1 MPALVRVLAGLAGVA
16 LVGSTLLSAIVTL
29 VLPRGVQGRMFRIVF
44 VVVRGAVDLVTR
56 RASHHRRDMGLAL
69 VAPVGLL
76 LLPVLWIVLVWIGYA
91 GLHVAAGV
99 QGWWA
104 AFELSGSS
112 LLTLGFISPEGLGQT
127 LLSFS
132 EATIGLGLLTLLI
145 AYLPTM
151 YSAFS
156 AREIEVAMLEVRA
169 GDPPSAIEM
178 LERYRRIGRDEELPD
193 LFDQWEGWFAVLDE
207 THTSLA
213 ALPLFRSTSADRS
226 WVTAAGTVLD
236 AASLYLAC
244 IDQPPRPSANL
255 CIRGGYT
262 TLRRICD
269 LFGIPYA
276 EDPSPDDPIS
286 LDREEFDEAFDRLV
300 EVGYPMVADRDQAWR
315 DFAGWRVNYD
325 QTLLALAV
333 LLDVPYAPWT
343 ADRSPAMGRPTLGR
357 PGGRRGAGAAG
368 SLSGTGRRTP
378 GRRGQ

>member
-1 MPALVRVLAGLAGVA
+1 VDGVVRVVAGLAGAA
-16 LVGSTLLSAIVTL
+16 LVVGTLLSAVITL
-29 VLPRGVQGRMFRIVF
+29 VLPRGVQGRMFRLSIVG
-44 VVVRGAVDLVTR
+44 VRAAVDAATR
-56 RASHHRRDMGLAL
+56 RTSRDRRDMALAL
-69 VAPVGLL
+69 VAPMALL
-76 LLPVLWIVLVWIGYA
+76 LLPVLWIVIVWVGYA
-91 GLHVAAGV
+91 GAYVAAGV
-99 QGWWA
+99 DGAWSA
-104 AFELSGSS
+104 LRLSGSS
-112 LLTLGFISPEGLGQT
+112 LLTLGFVSPDGVGQT
-127 LLSFS
+127 LLAFS

-169 GDPPSAIEM
+169 GDPPSAVEM
-178 LERYRRIGRDEELPD
+178 LGRYRRIGRDDQLPE

-244 IDQPPRPSANL
+244 VDQPPRPAANL

-269 LFGIPYA
+269 LYGIPYDA
-276 EDPSPDDPIS
+276 DPAPDDPIALS
-286 LDREEFDEAFDRLV
+286 RDEFDQAYARLGEA
-300 EVGYPMVADRDQAWR
+300 GYPLREDRDQAWR

-325 QTLLALAV
+325 GPLLSLAV
-333 LLDVPYAPWT
+333 VLDVPYAPWT
-343 ADRSPAMGRPTLGR
+343 ADRSPLRGRPTLGR
-357 PGGRRGAGAAG
+357 PAGRRRRAGDG
-368 SLSGTGRRTP
+368 
-378 GRRGQ
+378 

>member
-1 MPALVRVLAGLAGVA
+1 MEVLARVVAGLGGAALVAT
-16 LVGSTLLSAIVTL
+16 TLLSAVITL
-29 VLPRGVQGRMFRIVF
+29 VLPRGVQGRVFRLVF
-44 VVVRGAVDLVTR
+44 VTVRAFMDL
-56 RASHHRRDMGLAL
+56 ASRHLSAHRRDLALAL
-69 VAPVGLL
+69 VAPFGLL
-76 LLPVLWIVLVWIGYA
+76 MLPILWIFMVWLGYA
-91 GLHVAAGV
+91 GLNVAAGA
-99 QGWWA
+99 GSWWSA
-104 AFELSGSS
+104 LELSGSS
-112 LLTLGFISPEGLGQT
+112 LLTLGFRPPEGVAQT

-169 GDPPSAIEM
+169 GTPPSAVEM
-178 LERYRRIGRDEELPD
+178 LERYRRIDRDDELPD

-213 ALPLFRSTSADRS
+213 ALPLFRSTTADRS

-244 IDQPPRPSANL
+244 IDHPTQPSANL

-269 LFGIPYA
+269 LFGIPY
-276 EDPSPDDPIS
+276 DPDPAPDAPIS
-286 LDREEFDEAFDRLV
+286 LARDEFDAAWDRLLA
-300 EVGYPMVADRDQAWR
+300 VGYPLVDDRDQAWR

-325 QTLLALAV
+325 QPLLALAV

-357 PGGRRGAGAAG
+357 PAGVGRGPRGRASNGG
-368 SLSGTGRRTP
+368 
-378 GRRGQ
+378 

>member
-1 MPALVRVLAGLAGVA
+1 MEIAVRVVVGLAGAV
-16 LVGSTLLSAIVTL
+16 LVGSTLLSAVVTL
-29 VLPRGVQGRMFRIVF
+29 VLPRGVQGRMFRLVF
-44 VVVRGAVDLVTR
+44 IVVRGATDLATR
-56 RASHHRRDMGLAL
+56 RLTHDRRDMALAL
-69 VAPVGLL
+69 VAPLGLL
-76 LLPVLWIVLVWIGYA
+76 MLPVLWIVTVWIGFA

-99 QGWWA
+99 DGAWHA
-104 AFELSGSS
+104 LELSGSS
-112 LLTLGFISPEGLGQT
+112 LLTLGFVPPDGVGQT
-127 LLSFS
+127 LLAFA

-169 GDPPSAIEM
+169 GTPPSAVEM
-178 LERYRRIGRDEELPD
+178 LERYRRIGRDADLPA

-236 AASLYLAC
+236 AASLYLGA
-244 IDQPPRPSANL
+244 IDHPPQPSANL

-269 LFGIPYA
+269 LYGIPYRP
-276 EDPSPDDPIS
+276 DPAPDDPIALS
-286 LDREEFDEAFDRLV
+286 REEFEQAYDRLAAA
-300 EVGYPMVADRDQAWR
+300 GYPMVADRDRAWR

-325 QTLLALAV
+325 ETLLSLAV

-343 ADRSPAMGRPTLGR
+343 ADRSPALGRPTLGR
-357 PGGRRGAGAAG
+357 PAGAGPRRGGRPFTDA
-368 SLSGTGRRTP
+368 
-378 GRRGQ
+378 

>member
-1 MPALVRVLAGLAGVA
+1 MDVLVRVVAGLAGTA
-16 LVGSTLLSAIVTL
+16 LVATTLLSAVMTL
-29 VLPRGVQGRMFRIVF
+29 VLPRSVQGRMFRVVF
-44 VVVRGAVDLVTR
+44 VVVRATIDLATR
-56 RASHHRRDMGLAL
+56 RASHRRRDMGLAM
-69 VAPVGLL
+69 VAPLGLL
-76 LLPVLWIVLVWIGYA
+76 LLPVTWIVMVWIGFA

-99 QGWWA
+99 QGWWSA
-104 AFELSGSS
+104 LELSGSS
-112 LLTLGFISPEGLGQT
+112 LLTLGFRPPEGVAQT

-156 AREIEVAMLEVRA
+156 NREIEVAMLEVRA

-178 LERYRRIGRDEELPD
+178 LERYRRIGRDAELPD

-236 AASLYLAC
+236 AAALYLAC

-269 LFGIPYA
+269 VFGIPYDD
-276 EDPSPDDPIS
+276 DPAPGDPIS
-286 LDREEFDEAFDRLV
+286 IARDEFNEAVDRLV
-300 EVGYPMVADRDQAWR
+300 AVGYPVIGDRDQAWR

-357 PGGRRGAGAAG
+357 PGGV
-368 SLSGTGRRTP
+368 GREGG
-378 GRRGQ
+378 GR